1 MGRWRRHRATVQSF
15 IQTRNFRSVLF
26 IKNPVVRQTRHNAAS
41 GSGGRWRSKTRVTS
55 EISSFSSVW
64 RYLNF
69 RQFVRFMVCWVRMS
83 FPNPWRADETYSH
96 WRLEVSGGSNVESNR
111 FVISAVWA
119 SVGGLVSGEQR
130 GRSLMSIICTNLVL
144 YWPQGMQQTMVGQ

>member
-1 MGRWRRHRATVQSF
+1 MGRWRRHRAGVQSF

-26 IKNPVVRQTRHNAAS
+26 TKTPSCVRPVITQPLDLAVA
-41 GSGGRWRSKTRVTS
+41 GGQRPVFFVTS
-55 EISSFSSVW
+55 EISSFSPVW

-69 RQFVRFMVCWVRMS
+69 RQFVRFMVRWVRMI
-83 FPNPWRADETYSH
+83 FPNPWRADETYNH

-119 SVGGLVSGEQR
+119 SNGAVGGLGE
-130 GRSLMSIICTNLVL
+130 
-144 YWPQGMQQTMVGQ
+144 W